1 MPCMAEFTFE
11 WDRSQLKPFMNHTA
25 EKAFFTAAK
34 KAGGDGLRAARAS
47 AVKHIRTRKNIKA
60 TTIRDALVLQYAK
73 GSHIDDLVWKLKVR
87 DQKIP
92 LGAYS
97 PRQTKQGVSV
107 RIGRKRELLRH
118 AFIATMKSGHKGVFW
133 RDLDSRKLTRRQQA
147 ERNRLKNP
155 GPLRVKRLGI
165 EELFSTK
172 IIDLFRDRGMVDTV
186 NKRAQSVFSTTFK
199 RVLPLELARR

>member
-1 MPCMAEFTFE
+1 MSEFTFD
-11 WDRSQLKPFMNHTA
+11 WDREQLKPFLNHGI
-25 EKAFFTAAK
+25 EKALFTTAK

-60 TTIRDALVLQYAK
+60 TTIRDALVLAYPK
-73 GSHIDDLVWKLKVR
+73 GRHIDDLVWRLKVR

-92 LGAYS
+92 LGAFS
-97 PRQTKQGVSV
+97 PKQTKKGVSV
-107 RIGRKRELLRH
+107 RIGRKRQMLQH

-133 RDLDSRKLTRRQQA
+133 RDLDDRNLTRRQQA

-172 IIDLFRDRGMVDTV
+172 VIDLFRDRGMTDSV
-186 NKRAQSVFSTTFK
+186 NKRAQLVFAATFK
-199 RVLPLELARR
+199 RLMSIELARQ

>member
-1 MPCMAEFTFE
+1 
-11 WDRSQLKPFMNHTA
+11 
-25 EKAFFTAAK
+25 
-34 KAGGDGLRAARAS
+34 
-47 AVKHIRTRKNIKA
+47 
-60 TTIRDALVLQYAK
+60 
-73 GSHIDDLVWKLKVR
+73 
-87 DQKIP
+87 
-92 LGAYS
+92 
-97 PRQTKQGVSV
+97 
-107 RIGRKRELLRH
+107 
-118 AFIATMKSGHKGVFW
+118 MKSGHKGVFW

-186 NKRAQSVFSTTFK
+186 NNRAQTVFSATFK